1 VAQGAVALAF
11 SQAATQFPCTI
22 LVAPRQ
28 HDHRSERLRNASVRC
43 RGSDECRRASLLGAQ
58 LCNGYGF
65 KDNNRSDFVRDKRWD
80 GIGMQLPL
88 TGGCQCGSVR
98 YQITANP
105 LAVYVCHCTE
115 CQRQSGSAFA
125 LSLAVARE
133 ALVVVEGAPAVW
145 RRELEG
151 GRIIDCLFCGAC
163 GVRLFHNRARSMTPH
178 GSSRWDTSGP
188 AARNPGSLFRKPR

>member
-1 VAQGAVALAF
+1 MNVAEQ
-11 SQAATQFPCTI
+11 
-22 LVAPRQ
+22 R
-28 HDHRSERLRNASVRC
+28 
-43 RGSDECRRASLLGAQ
+43 LLGAQ

-65 KDNNRSDFVRDKRWD
+65 MDNNRSGLVRDNDGD

-163 GVRLFHNRARSMTPH
+163 GVRLFHNPE
-178 GSSRWDTSGP
+178 
-188 AARNPGSLFRKPR
+188 RNPRASIVKPGTLDDTTWLKPVGHIWTRSAQSWVPIPPTTVNYEGQPPDLSRLIEAWKAQEAAE